1 MFSHVLRQNAS
12 RAQSKPRA
20 IVLENLA
27 GIALVSGR
35 SDYGLLPRDPDIAA
49 LSTKVGEFMRRFLL
63 RPHRQHRARP
73 RTPRCTEGRM
83 QRNRQCGCPRA
94 GRSAAAMPMLWRS
107 HDHHRDLRARQ
118 RRPRAAIGRLRK
130 QDWRVMTA
138 NGPSPHRNPAEEPPR
153 RRPDVSAPLRPVTRF
168 TPSAALR
175 SSALQRP
182 HRNVGGPG
190 APRLPVNAI
199 TRIDQTGHHG
209 PVGHRRKLKSP

>member
-1 MFSHVLRQNAS
+1 MPIVPTYVLACPAS
-12 RAQSKPRA
+12 EREPSPIQTARYCSRKPSRDCPGIRAH
-20 IVLENLA
+20 
-27 GIALVSGR
+27 
-35 SDYGLLPRDPDIAA
+35 SDYGLLPRDPEIAA

-63 RPHRQHRARP
+63 HVLPKGFHRIRHYGLLASAGRTANIARP

-138 NGPSPHRNPAEEPPR
+138 NGHHHTAIPPKNL
-153 RRPDVSAPLRPVTRF
+153 S
-168 TPSAALR
+168 
-175 SSALQRP
+175 
-182 HRNVGGPG
+182 VGGRMSARPCARSQG
-190 APRLPVNAI
+190 SHRLP
-199 TRIDQTGHHG
+199 R
-209 PVGHRRKLKSP
+209 